1 VLARRPLSNAL
12 ARALAPAILRR
23 CPRLRKHPAES
34 KGYPLKP
41 TPDIFAGRAALA
53 IAHPGHELRV
63 HGWVQRATPLV
74 LVLTD
79 GSGRSGSPRLATTER
94 IVRDAG
100 ARPGGLF
107 GRVPDRQIYQAVLSG
122 DAQLFLDLAVV
133 VALELVRNQI
143 EVVVGDAAEGTILT
157 HDLWRG
163 IVNRA
168 VWLATQ
174 SLGHSMR
181 NYEFPLGD
189 GPRTIP
195 KTPTAEALTYRL
207 SDAELAGKIA
217 AARSYQ
223 GLSREV
229 EWAISSAGEEALRC
243 EILSPAK
250 DEDVSDLLTP
260 PSYEEHGEQQ
270 VAAGVYSQVVRYH
283 QHVLPIL
290 RTLRRGRTDFDRRQP
305 REAA

>member
-1 VLARRPLSNAL
+1 LRPTLD
-12 ARALAPAILRR
+12 IL
-23 CPRLRKHPAES
+23 
-34 KGYPLKP
+34 
-41 TPDIFAGRAALA
+41 AGRTALT

-107 GRVPDRQIYQAVLSG
+107 GRIPDRQIYQAVLSG
-122 DAQLFLDLAVV
+122 NAQLFLDLAVV

-143 EVVVGDAAEGTILT
+143 EAVVGDAAEGTILT

-174 SLGHSMR
+174 SLGHPIR

-189 GPRTIP
+189 SPQAIP
-195 KTPTAEALTYRL
+195 KTPTAGTFTLRL

-223 GLSREV
+223 ELSREV
-229 EWAISSAGEEALRC
+229 EWAISSGGEEALRS
-243 EILSPAK
+243 EILSRAK

-290 RTLRRGRTDFDRRQP
+290 RTLRRGRDSCMVRKL